1 WTRPLP
7 TRSHT
12 GHERS
17 GQRETSHSH
26 RGGWIP
32 PPRTRLAGAQPLD
45 GDAPL
50 SLIMT
55 KSTGQAPTS
64 PAVIGVPSARFLGP
78 SQQIDKLQHHSLP
91 TTLPSSAPDKLFDV
105 IDLARVQ
112 LSQELDSAT
121 RARYVR
127 RRESVSI
134 RATSSG
140 SSENRIR
147 SKLAAI
153 RSGLTDFGI
162 A

>member
-1 WTRPLP
+1 MISTSKECRLCAFFSGRKTWKWSCDLQGLQIADLYWTRPLP

-32 PPRTRLAGAQPLD
+32 PPPTRLAGAQPLN

-78 SQQIDKLQHHSLP
+78 SHQIDK
-91 TTLPSSAPDKLFDV
+91 
-105 IDLARVQ
+105 
-112 LSQELDSAT
+112 
-121 RARYVR
+121 
-127 RRESVSI
+127 
-134 RATSSG
+134 
-140 SSENRIR
+140 
-147 SKLAAI
+147 
-153 RSGLTDFGI
+153 
-162 A
+162 